1 MANVVIDIAAEFTGK
16 KAFKQ
21 AETGTEKLTKGV
33 KKLALAF
40 ASVFAT
46 QKIAA
51 FGKASVKAFMA
62 DEKAAAILTKTLNN
76 MGLAFDDTRV
86 KNFISD
92 LEKTTGVLD
101 SSLRPAMQ
109 ALLTTT
115 GSVAKSQELLKL
127 AIDVSAGSGVELSSV
142 AKDLSAAYT
151 GNTKGLKKYYL
162 GLTQAQL
169 KATKFSDLQAIIT
182 KQFSGQNATQL
193 DTYAGKLSLLNVA
206 YDNMQE
212 TIGKGLL
219 DSFQLLAG
227 DNGIGGATTAME
239 EFGRKTSNIILGL
252 ATLTEKITPKSGG
265 TASGIL
271 NYLLFGVL
279 GPLSNYLDKTGYNQ
293 SIKPKPFATPM
304 SISGQSSIN
313 DPADKARTAAEKAYL
328 KRIKEL
334 NALLA
339 ISNGSKAR
347 EIALTA
353 DQQALEELKKKFDV
367 ERIGLFAALNQ
378 ATDEETRMRLK
389 SLIAIYDNDAA
400 LALKIKAE
408 LEAAEAARLL
418 ALSLT
423 QSLIAWGNWQTL
435 IGNAFGA
442 AALGSGAPI
451 PGPTPVIDKMTQ
463 SYAPGDI
470 PGISGIRGFKF
481 AGADSSPTYIINAT
495 GIGDQQIASVVQD
508 AIQNLN
514 RYGNS
519 TTYAGAL

>member
-51 FGKASVKAFMA
+51 FGKASTKAFMA

-76 MGLAFDDTRV
+76 MGLAFEDSRV
-86 KNFISD
+86 RNFISD

-115 GSVAKSQELLKL
+115 GSVTKSQELLKL
-127 AIDVSAGSGVELSSV
+127 AIDVSAGSSEDLTTV
-142 AKDLSAAYT
+142 ANDLSLAYT

-169 KATKFSDLQAIIT
+169 KATKFSDLQAIIA

-227 DNGIGGATTAME
+227 DTGIAGATTAME

-279 GPLSNYLDKTGYNQ
+279 GPLSNYLEKTGYNQ
-293 SIKPKPFATPM
+293 SIKPKPFSTPM
-304 SISGQSSIN
+304 SISGQSSLT

-339 ISNGSKAR
+339 IQNNDTKTK
-347 EIALTA
+347 IQLTA
-353 DQQALEELKKKFDV
+353 GEKALAELKKIFDI
-367 ERIGLFAALNQ
+367 EGIQLQAALNNGL
-378 ATDEETRMRLK
+378 TKEEEARVR
-389 SLIAIYDNDAA
+389 SLIAINNSDGA
-400 LALKIKAE
+400 LALQA
-408 LEAAEAARLL
+408 LSALNAANATNTFAEAARDAAIKLQTSYSAGL
-418 ALSLT
+418 ESFKQSEINSFKQGTTTIIPPGMAQGVPVVPQSPLQSFRQSEAQYAGT
-423 QSLIAWGNWQTL
+423 GGVTIQINPAVASLID
-435 IGNAFGA
+435 
-442 AALGSGAPI
+442 
-451 PGPTPVIDKMTQ
+451 VIQNQ
-463 SYAPGDI
+463 SAS
-470 PGISGIRGFKF
+470 GISPTVNRI
-481 AGADSSPTYIINAT
+481 SSSYIA
-495 GIGDQQIASVVQD
+495 
-508 AIQNLN
+508 
-514 RYGNS
+514 
-519 TTYAGAL
+519 

>member
-1 MANVVIDIAAEFTGK
+1 MAKVVIDIAAEFTGN

-46 QKIAA
+46 QKLVA
-51 FGKASVKAFMA
+51 FGKASTKAFMA

-76 MGLAFDDTRV
+76 MGLAFEDSRV

-127 AIDVSAGSGVELSSV
+127 AIDVSAGSSEDLTTV
-142 AKDLSAAYT
+142 ANDLSLAYT

-169 KATKFSDLQAIIT
+169 KATKFSDLQGIIA

-193 DTYAGKLSLLNVA
+193 DTYAGKLSLINVA

-227 DNGIGGATTAME
+227 DTGIAGATTAME

-252 ATLTEKITPKSGG
+252 ATLTAKVTPKSGSN
-265 TASGIL
+265 ASGIL

-279 GPLSNYLDKTGYNQ
+279 GPISNYLEKTGYNQ
-293 SIKPKPFATPM
+293 SIKPKPFSTPM
-304 SISGQSSIN
+304 SISGQSSIT

-328 KRIKEL
+328 RRIKEL

-339 ISNGSKAR
+339 IQNNDTRDKLK
-347 EIALTA
+347 LTA
-353 DQQALEELKKKFDV
+353 GEKALAELKKIFDI
-367 ERIGLFAALNQ
+367 EGIQLQAALNGVL
-378 ATDEETRMRLK
+378 TKEEEARVRG
-389 SLIAIYDNDAA
+389 LIAINNSDGA
-400 LALKIKAE
+400 LALQA
-408 LEAAEAARLL
+408 LSALNATSATNTFADAARAA
-418 ALSLT
+418 ALKLQTSYSAGLSSFQQSEINSLT
-423 QSLIAWGNWQTL
+423 QGPAAVIPPSIAQGVPSIPMSPLESFRQSEARYASTNGVTIQINPAVAGLID
-435 IGNAFGA
+435 
-442 AALGSGAPI
+442 
-451 PGPTPVIDKMTQ
+451 VIQNQ
-463 SYAPGDI
+463 SAS
-470 PGISGIRGFKF
+470 GISPTVNRV
-481 AGADSSPTYIINAT
+481 SSSYIA
-495 GIGDQQIASVVQD
+495 
-508 AIQNLN
+508 
-514 RYGNS
+514 
-519 TTYAGAL
+519 

>member
-1 MANVVIDIAAEFTGK
+1 MANVVIDIAAEFTGN
-16 KAFKQ
+16 KAFKK

-51 FGKASVKAFMA
+51 FGKASTKAFMA

-76 MGLAFDDTRV
+76 MGLAFEDSRV

-101 SSLRPAMQ
+101 TSLRPAMQ

-115 GSVAKSQELLKL
+115 GSVSKSQELLKL
-127 AIDVSAGSGVELSSV
+127 AIDVSAGSSEDLTTV
-142 AKDLSAAYT
+142 ANDLSLAYT

-347 EIALTA
+347 EITLTGDQIAL
-353 DQQALEELKKKFDV
+353 QELEKKFDV
-367 ERIGLFAALNQ
+367 ERVGLYAALNQ
-378 ATDEETRMRLK
+378 STDGETKMRLL
-389 SLIAIYDNDAA
+389 SLIAIQDQNSA
-400 LALKIKAE
+400 LAGMIKKATE
-408 LEAAEAARLL
+408 TSDALETFRQGIIAAIRAIIDKVQAMQASIIAGLPTSPTTPGAPTTPTIPAPFVQYGSFGAGSFRAAEAATTNIQVNVAGSVTTERDLVS
-418 ALSLT
+418 AIT
-423 QSLIAWGNWQTL
+423 Q
-435 IGNAFGA
+435 
-442 AALGSGAPI
+442 
-451 PGPTPVIDKMTQ
+451 
-463 SYAPGDI
+463 
-470 PGISGIRGFKF
+470 GIVNNQASGIPI
-481 AGADSSPTYIINAT
+481 SY
-495 GIGDQQIASVVQD
+495 
-508 AIQNLN
+508 
-514 RYGNS
+514 S
-519 TTYAGAL
+519 TTYK